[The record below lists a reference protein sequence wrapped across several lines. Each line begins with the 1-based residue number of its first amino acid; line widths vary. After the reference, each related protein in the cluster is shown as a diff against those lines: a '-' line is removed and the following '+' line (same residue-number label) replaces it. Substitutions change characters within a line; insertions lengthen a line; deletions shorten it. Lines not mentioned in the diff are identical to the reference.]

1 LSRDGGGGNAWTAMR
16 RGGAARFFHR
26 ESLGLGDRRGGA
38 VWTQEV
44 ESGHPVE
51 RQRIESDGFVILDS
65 QTIEI
70 FSPGNKLMRRADP
83 GKLKGSLRDLGF
95 PNEP

>member
-26 ESLGLGDRRGGA
+26 ESLGLGDGRGGA

-44 ESGHPVE
+44 GSGHPVE
-51 RQRIESDGFVILDS
+51 RQRIVGWI
-65 QTIEI
+65 
-70 FSPGNKLMRRADP
+70 
-83 GKLKGSLRDLGF
+83 RDFGL
-95 PNEP
+95 PNDRNI